1 MRNKY
6 SLWHRIIL
14 AVVLLCLILA
24 GFLVYLQATRN
35 MTVERNAKYITDA
48 ATQTA
53 KRIDDL
59 LVGAENSISAIA
71 NMYERSM
78 DPKRANV
85 EVLEELTESTVFD
98 YIGYVDAQGIYT
110 DNRGLQADV
119 TDRAYFQDALRGNS
133 GVDMVFNGHVSGE
146 WFDVYLYSISSK
158 MPRGI
163 VLATPQ

>member
-1 MRNKY
+1 MREKH
-6 SLWHRIIL
+6 SLLRRVIL

-59 LVGAENSISAIA
+59 VVGAENSISAIA

-78 DPKRANV
+78 DPKNMSCHWRT
-85 EVLEELTESTVFD
+85 L
-98 YIGYVDAQGIYT
+98 
-110 DNRGLQADV
+110 
-119 TDRAYFQDALRGNS
+119 
-133 GVDMVFNGHVSGE
+133 
-146 WFDVYLYSISSK
+146 
-158 MPRGI
+158 PR
-163 VLATPQ
+163 